1 MKKRIAIMLVL
12 LCVAACFCGFA
23 ACKNNEPTTLSP
35 PTGLKVNDEEI
46 LTWDKVDG
54 ASSYL
59 VEIDDKSYETTT
71 NSLDILTYTLEY
83 KTYEI
88 KVTAYGDLNNYLDSK
103 PSKVLEYTVPEVS
116 GLKFKLI
123 NDEDA
128 YMITGFD
135 KTQGGKLIIPAE
147 YEGKPVVEVDSLSF
161 CGKLTSVV
169 LPDTIE
175 KIDHTAFSGC
185 VNLKRVK
192 LPYYLR
198 TLGNVV
204 FSGCSSLTQIELPPL
219 IEKIG
224 LGIFQGCDSL
234 TRISMI
240 EDLDYP
246 YKVENNCLIR
256 RQDNALI
263 SGCKTSVIPNYVKSL
278 EYAAFDRLKTLKQIT
293 IPESVEKIDWCVFQK
308 TGLTQIHI
316 PSGVRSIGRDAF
328 SDCVDL
334 KEVTFSEGV
343 EVIGRERA
351 DLDYGDNPGTAFSNC
366 KRLKSIF
373 FPASLKRVDGST
385 FLGCSNL
392 EEISVSPQ
400 SETYKVDG
408 NCLIRKE
415 DGCLVLCGRKV
426 NAIPDYVKKIG
437 NYAFFGRKLTQID
450 LPGGLTEIGNYAFY
464 NNRFTQITLP
474 DGVEKIGSY
483 AFYNNDFSQITLP
496 ENLKEIGSYAFKSC
510 EKLKSIAIPG
520 SVETIG
526 SSAFEECHALSVVLP
541 GTVKT
546 IGKNAF
552 DAASIYTSAQKRPEG
567 WKYISGGS
575 APPIRWEPGN
585 CIVFWGCKFGY
596 DGNQPYV
603 ESCEWIN
610 DDDRFTIDFSNG
622 DVIKGYIPVPMRS
635 GYKFV
640 GWATEEGSTEV
651 VYAATLVDPATFVYP
666 DYALPE
672 DRYFGEAFYSCL
684 SIKEIA
690 LMPSGTTLYAVWQPI
705 SE

>member
-1 MKKRIAIMLVL
+1 MKKRITIMLVL

-23 ACKNNEPTTLSP
+23 ACKNDEPTTLSP

-59 VEIDDKSYETTT
+59 VEIDGKRYETTT
-71 NSLDILTYTLEY
+71 NSFDIFTYTLEY

-88 KVTAYGDLNNYLDSK
+88 KVTAYGDLDNYLDSK
-103 PSKVLEYTVPEVS
+103 PSQVLEYTVSEVS

-128 YMITGFD
+128 YRVSGFD

-147 YEGKPVVEVDSLSF
+147 YEGKPVVEVGYLSF
-161 CGKLTSVV
+161 CDKLTSVV
-169 LPDTIE
+169 LPDTVEEIG
-175 KIDHTAFSGC
+175 ISAFSGC
-185 VNLKRVK
+185 VSLKRVK
-192 LPYYLR
+192 MPYYLR
-198 TLGNVV
+198 TLENAV

-219 IEKIG
+219 IEYIG
-224 LGIFQGCDSL
+224 EGIFQGCDSL
-234 TRISMI
+234 TQISMV

-263 SGCKTSVIPNYVKSL
+263 AGCKTSVIPNYIKSL
-278 EYAAFDRLKTLKQIT
+278 EYKAFDRLKTLKQII
-293 IPESVEKIDWCVFQK
+293 IPESVEKIDWCVFEK

-316 PSGVRSIGRDAF
+316 SSGVRSIGRDAF

-334 KEVTFSEGV
+334 KEVTFSEGI
-343 EVIGRERA
+343 EGLE
-351 DLDYGDNPGTAFSNC
+351 GTAFGNC
-366 KRLKSIF
+366 TNLTSIS
-373 FPASLKRVDGST
+373 FPASLNRIGGNT
-385 FLGCSNL
+385 FLGCVNL

-415 DGCLVLCGRKV
+415 DDCLVLCGRKV

-437 NYAFFGRKLTQID
+437 SYVFFGRKLTKIE
-450 LPGGLTEIGNYAFY
+450 LPSGLTEIGNYAFY

-496 ENLKEIGSYAFKSC
+496 ENLKEIGSYAFKFC
-510 EKLKSIAIPG
+510 EKLKSIAIPS
-520 SVETIG
+520 SVESIG
-526 SSAFEECHALSVVLP
+526 LSAFEECHALSVILP

-546 IGKNAF
+546 IGANAF
-552 DAASIYTSAQKRPEG
+552 DAASIYTSAPSIQMRPEG

-575 APPIRWEPGN
+575 APLSRWISVS
-585 CIVFWGCKFGY
+585 CTVFWGCKFGY

-603 ESCEWIN
+603 ESCEKIF
-610 DDDRFTIDFSNG
+610 DDDKITIGFSNG

-640 GWATEEGSTEV
+640 GWATEEGSAEV
-651 VYAATLVDPATFVYP
+651 TYAATLVDPTTFVYS
-666 DYALPE
+666 DYVTAE
-672 DRYFGEAFYSCL
+672 DRYFGDAFYSCL
-684 SIKEIA
+684 SLKEIA
-690 LMPSGTTLYAVWQPI
+690 LMPSGTTLYAVWQPV

>member
-1 MKKRIAIMLVL
+1 MKKRITIMLVL
-12 LCVAACFCGFA
+12 LCIAACFLGLA
-23 ACKNNEPTTLSP
+23 ACKKNEPTTLSP

-103 PSKVLEYTVPEVS
+103 PSKVLEYAVPEVS
-116 GLKFKLI
+116 GLRFKLI

-175 KIDHTAFSGC
+175 EIESGSFSGC

-192 LPYYLR
+192 MPYFLR
-198 TLGNVV
+198 TLGNGA
-204 FSGCSSLTQIELPPL
+204 FSGCSSLTQIKLPPL
-219 IEKIG
+219 IENIG
-224 LGIFQGCDSL
+224 EGIFSGCDSL
-234 TRISMI
+234 TQISMV
-240 EDLDYP
+240 EDINYP

-263 SGCKTSVIPNYVKSL
+263 SGCKTSVIPNYIKSL
-278 EYAAFDRLKTLKQIT
+278 EYAAFDKLKTLKQIT

-343 EVIGRERA
+343 ESLE
-351 DLDYGDNPGTAFSNC
+351 GTAFGDCTNLTNIS
-366 KRLKSIF
+366 

-385 FLGCSNL
+385 FLGCTNL
-392 EEISVSPQ
+392 EKISVSPQ

-437 NYAFFGRKLTQID
+437 SYVFYDRKLTEID

-496 ENLKEIGSYAFKSC
+496 ENLKEIGSYAFRYC

-520 SVETIG
+520 SVESIG
-526 SSAFEECHALSVVLP
+526 IFAFSECHALSVILP

-666 DYALPE
+666 DYASPE
-672 DRYFGEAFYSCL
+672 DRYFGDAFYSCL
-684 SIKEIA
+684 SLKEIA
-690 LMPSGTTLYAVWQPI
+690 LMPSGTTLYSVWQPI
-705 SE
+705 PE

>member
-1 MKKRIAIMLVL
+1 MKKRITIMLVL

-23 ACKNNEPTTLSP
+23 ACKKNEPTTLSP

-59 VEIDDKSYETTT
+59 VEIDDKSYETKT

-88 KVTAYGDLNNYLDSK
+88 KVTAYGDLDNYLDSK
-103 PSKVLEYTVPEVS
+103 PSKVLEYAVPEVS
-116 GLKFKLI
+116 GLKFALI
-123 NDEDA
+123 NDGTA
-128 YMITGFD
+128 YTVVGFD

-161 CGKLTSVV
+161 CKKLTSVV

-192 LPYYLR
+192 MPYYLR
-198 TLGNVV
+198 TLGNAV
-204 FSGCSSLTQIELPPL
+204 FSMCSSLTQIELPPL
-219 IEKIG
+219 IENIG
-224 LGIFQGCDSL
+224 LCIFQGCDSL

-246 YKVENNCLIR
+246 YKVDGNCLIR

-263 SGCKTSVIPNYVKSL
+263 SGCKTSVIPDYVKSL

-293 IPESVEKIDWCVFQK
+293 IPNSVEKIDRCVFQK

-343 EVIGRERA
+343 ESLE
-351 DLDYGDNPGTAFSNC
+351 GTAFGDCTNLTSV
-366 KRLKSIF
+366 S

-392 EEISVSPQ
+392 EEITVSPQ
-400 SETYKVDG
+400 SETFKVDG

-437 NYAFFGRKLTQID
+437 NYAFFGRKLTKID

-496 ENLKEIGSYAFKSC
+496 ENLKEIGSYAFRYC

-520 SVETIG
+520 SVESIG
-526 SSAFEECHALSVVLP
+526 IFAFSECHALSVILP

-567 WKYISGGS
+567 WKYISGGGGEPNRW
-575 APPIRWEPGN
+575 APAN
-585 CIVFWGCKFGY
+585 CSVFWGCKFGY

-603 ESCEWIN
+603 ESCECVK
-610 DDDRFTIDFSNG
+610 DDDRFTISFGNG
-622 DVIKGYIPVPMRS
+622 DVIQGYIPVPMRS

-651 VYAATLVDPATFVYP
+651 AYPVTLVDPATFVYP

-672 DRYFGEAFYSCL
+672 DRYFGDAFYSCL
-684 SIKEIA
+684 SLKEIA

>member
-1 MKKRIAIMLVL
+1 MKKRITIMLVL
-12 LCVAACFCGFA
+12 LCIAACFLGLA
-23 ACKNNEPTTLSP
+23 ACKKNEPTTLSP

-175 KIDHTAFSGC
+175 EIESGSFSGC

-192 LPYYLR
+192 MPYFLR
-198 TLGNVV
+198 TLGNGA
-204 FSGCSSLTQIELPPL
+204 FSGCSSLTQIKLPPL
-219 IEKIG
+219 IENIG
-224 LGIFQGCDSL
+224 EGIFSGCDSL
-234 TRISMI
+234 TQISMV
-240 EDLDYP
+240 EDINYP

-263 SGCKTSVIPNYVKSL
+263 SGCKTSVIPNYIKSL
-278 EYAAFDRLKTLKQIT
+278 EYAAFDKLKTLKQIT

-343 EVIGRERA
+343 ESLE
-351 DLDYGDNPGTAFSNC
+351 GTAFGDCTNLTNIS
-366 KRLKSIF
+366 

-385 FLGCSNL
+385 FLGCTNL
-392 EEISVSPQ
+392 EKISVSPQ

-437 NYAFFGRKLTQID
+437 SYVFYDRKLTEID

-496 ENLKEIGSYAFKSC
+496 ENLKEIGSYAFRYC

-520 SVETIG
+520 SVESIG
-526 SSAFEECHALSVVLP
+526 IFAFSECHALSVILP

-575 APPIRWEPGN
+575 APPIRWASVS
-585 CIVFWGCKFGY
+585 CSVFWGCKFGY

-610 DDDRFTIDFSNG
+610 DDDRFTIAVGIG
-622 DVIKGYIPVPMRS
+622 DVIQGYIPVPMRS

-666 DYALPE
+666 DYASPE
-672 DRYFGEAFYSCL
+672 DRYFGDAFYSCL
-684 SIKEIA
+684 SLKEIA
-690 LMPSGTTLYAVWQPI
+690 LMPSGTTLYSVWQPI
-705 SE
+705 PE